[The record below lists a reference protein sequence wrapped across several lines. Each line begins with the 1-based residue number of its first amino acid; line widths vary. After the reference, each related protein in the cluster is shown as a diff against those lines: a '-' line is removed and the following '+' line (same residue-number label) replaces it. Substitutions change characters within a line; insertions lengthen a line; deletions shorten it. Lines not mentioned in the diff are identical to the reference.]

1 MCTYTDSAQPT
12 DAFNPTDPG
21 IDLKTN
27 LLSLGM
33 VALAMVI
40 LWIVLFGC

>member
-1 MCTYTDSAQPT
+1 MRYYTDSIHPIDTLILAHT
-12 DAFNPTDPG
+12 G

-40 LWIVLFGC
+40 LWVLLFGC